1 MMVSRREIVG
11 RQHKDHKIRDGLFSI
26 DNRFL
31 KPPVGVTNQPTHYW
45 ASRTCSVSPIQDTS
59 NHTESGHVT
68 LYNVWW
74 VIIIMAPPSSWG
86 WLLAGDCCWS
96 NHTICKAEQTSLLQL
111 HHPPHCQHTYSG
123 GYKVWA
129 IFWAEIDFLKGLKG
143 HIKWSNFLY
152 FDFSPDSTKYINLR
166 IHYERVTIRL
176 FWRQNLCLSDI
187 IGVLNCPMYFLDNP
201 LLVFRH

>member
-1 MMVSRREIVG
+1 MLNRCLNMMVSRREIG
-11 RQHKDHKIRDGLFSI
+11 APTQGSGIRIRDGLFSI

-59 NHTESGHVT
+59 NHTESVHDCHVT

-111 HHPPHCQHTYSG
+111 HHPPHCQHTNWSHE
-123 GYKVWA
+123 VWDL
-129 IFWAEIDFLKGLKG
+129 FWAENIFFEGSKRSFKV
-143 HIKWSNFLY
+143 IQF
-152 FDFSPDSTKYINLR
+152 PM
-166 IHYERVTIRL
+166 
-176 FWRQNLCLSDI
+176 FWFFTRFYQIYKSK
-187 IGVLNCPMYFLDNP
+187 NP
-201 LLVFRH
+201 L

>member
-1 MMVSRREIVG
+1 MVSRLEIVG
-11 RQHKDHKIRDGLFSI
+11 RQHKDHKIREGLFNI

-68 LYNVWW
+68 LYNVWR

-86 WLLAGDCCWS
+86 WLLAGGCCWS
-96 NHTICKAEQTSLLQL
+96 NHTICKAEQTSPCSSTI
-111 HHPPHCQHTYSG
+111 HHTANTPTVG
-123 GYKVWA
+123 A
-129 IFWAEIDFLKGLKG
+129 IMYELCFGQKIDFLKGLKG

>member
-11 RQHKDHKIRDGLFSI
+11 RQHKDHKIRYGLFSI

-68 LYNVWW
+68 LYNVWR

-111 HHPPHCQHTYSG
+111 HTPLPTHLQWGC
-123 GYKVWA
+123 KVWA
-129 IFWAEIDFLKGLKG
+129 IFWAENRFFKRSERSYKVIQFP
-143 HIKWSNFLY
+143 IFWFFTRLY
-152 FDFSPDSTKYINLR
+152 QIYKSK
-166 IHYERVTIRL
+166 
-176 FWRQNLCLSDI
+176 
-187 IGVLNCPMYFLDNP
+187 NP
-201 LLVFRH
+201 LWKSHHKIVLKTKFVSQWYNWCLKLSNVLSWQPFISV